1 MSEPRYDVF
10 YRGDIVPGQRLN
22 EVRDRLRQMFQLD
35 DARLN
40 TLFSGRPMAIR
51 RDLGASDAER
61 YRVAL
66 REAGALVEL
75 RPLDVP
81 DAPAAAEKPANPGG
95 EWSLAPVGADV
106 LQPEERIPVVPVSVD
121 ISGLEVA
128 PPGVDVL
135 REDERRPLVVR
146 NIDTTHLGLLPS
158 AE

>member
-10 YRGDIVPGQRLN
+10 FRGDIAPGQRLN
-22 EVRDRLRQMFQLD
+22 EVRDRLRQMFRID

-51 RDLGASDAER
+51 RDLGIDEAER
-61 YRVAL
+61 YRAAL

-75 RPLDVP
+75 RPLMVQDVP
-81 DAPAAAEKPANPGG
+81 AAGPLAHATDD
-95 EWSLAPVGADV
+95 WSLAPVGADV
-106 LQPEERIPVVPVSVD
+106 LRPDERPSVVPVSVD
-121 ISGLEVA
+121 ISALEVA

-135 REDERRPLVVR
+135 REDERRPVVVR

-158 AE
+158 TD

>member
-1 MSEPRYDVF
+1 MNEPRYDVF
-10 YRGDIVPGQRLN
+10 FRGDIAPGQRLH
-22 EVRDRLRQMFQLD
+22 EVRDRLRQMFRID

-51 RDLGASDAER
+51 RDLGIDEAER
-61 YRVAL
+61 YRAAL

-75 RPLDVP
+75 RPLMVPDVP
-81 DAPAAAEKPANPGG
+81 AAGPLAHATDD
-95 EWSLAPVGADV
+95 WSLAPVGAEV
-106 LQPEERIPVVPVSVD
+106 LRPEERIPVIPVSVD

-135 REDERRPLVVR
+135 REDERRPVVVR

-158 AE
+158 TD

>member
-10 YRGDIVPGQRLN
+10 FRGDIVPGQRLH
-22 EVRDRLRQMFQLD
+22 EVRERLRQLFQID

-81 DAPAAAEKPANPGG
+81 DAPSVVDNPANPGG

-106 LQPEERIPVVPVSVD
+106 LQPEERIPVAPVSVD

-128 PPGVDVL
+128 PPGADVL
-135 REDERRPLVVR
+135 REDERRRVVVR
-146 NIDTTHLGLLPS
+146 NVDTTHLGLVPS
-158 AE
+158 TD

>member
-10 YRGDIVPGQRLN
+10 FRGDIVPGQRLH
-22 EVRDRLRQMFQLD
+22 EVRERLRQLFQID

-51 RDLGASDAER
+51 RALGASDAER

-81 DAPAAAEKPANPGG
+81 DAPSVADNPAPPGG

-106 LQPEERIPVVPVSVD
+106 LQPEERIPVAPVSVD

-128 PPGVDVL
+128 PPGADVL
-135 REDERRPLVVR
+135 REEERRPVVVR
-146 NIDTTHLGLLPS
+146 NVDTTHLGLVPS
-158 AE
+158 TD

>member
-10 YRGDIVPGQRLN
+10 FRGEIVPGQRLN
-22 EVRDRLRQMFQLD
+22 EVRERLRQLFQID

-75 RPLDVP
+75 RPLDAP
-81 DAPAAAEKPANPGG
+81 DVLAAAGKPVNVAGD
-95 EWSLAPVGADV
+95 WSLAPAGAEV
-106 LQPEERIPVVPVSVD
+106 LRPEERAPVIAVSVD

-128 PPGVDVL
+128 PPGADVL
-135 REDERRPLVVR
+135 REDERRPVVVR
-146 NIDTTHLGLLPS
+146 NVDTTRLGLVPS
-158 AE
+158 TD

>member
-10 YRGDIVPGQRLN
+10 FRGDIAPGQRLN
-22 EVRDRLRQMFQLD
+22 EVRDRLRQMFRID

-51 RDLGASDAER
+51 RDLGIDEAER
-61 YRVAL
+61 YRAAL

-75 RPLDVP
+75 RPLMVP
-81 DAPAAAEKPANPGG
+81 EVPAAAGPLAHATDD
-95 EWSLAPVGADV
+95 WSLAPVGAEV
-106 LQPEERIPVVPVSVD
+106 LRPEERPTVVPVSVD
-121 ISGLEVA
+121 TSGLEVA

-135 REDERRPLVVR
+135 REDERRPVVVR

-158 AE
+158 TD

>member
-10 YRGDIVPGQRLN
+10 FRGEIVPGQRLN
-22 EVRDRLRQMFQLD
+22 EVRERLRQLFQID

-61 YRVAL
+61 YRGAL
-66 REAGALVEL
+66 LEAGALVEL
-75 RPLDVP
+75 RLL
-81 DAPAAAEKPANPGG
+81 DAPDTPFPPDDTANPGG

-106 LQPEERIPVVPVSVD
+106 LQPEERNPVVPVSVD

-128 PPGVDVL
+128 PPGADVL
-135 REDERRPLVVR
+135 REDERRPVVAR
-146 NIDTTHLGLLPS
+146 NVDTTHLGLVPS
-158 AE
+158 TD